1 MEDVFFPG
9 NIENV
14 LLQNMGP
21 QKFYRNRCLCTGMVH
36 FNMIDTIG
44 YGIKKIFMEQRK
56 RYFPMP
62 DYIIDNIKGEVTVKI
77 YGRMFDSKY
86 VDLLKDNNLNLS
98 LTECIWLDAVQ
109 KNRPITDD
117 AIKHLRAKGVIGGR
131 KPNIFL
137 LTKTTKEMNRMIG
150 DNRLSGIDKD
160 VCWKLLRKMLLRTK
174 EEGVILP
181 DIFKILSKALPETK
195 DEDQSLRLVKKYLA
209 ILRKEHKI
217 EYKNK
222 RWFLVVD

>member
-1 MEDVFFPG
+1 
-9 NIENV
+9 
-14 LLQNMGP
+14 
-21 QKFYRNRCLCTGMVH
+21 
-36 FNMIDTIG
+36 
-44 YGIKKIFMEQRK
+44 
-56 RYFPMP
+56 
-62 DYIIDNIKGEVTVKI
+62 
-77 YGRMFDSKY
+77 
-86 VDLLKDNNLNLS
+86 
-98 LTECIWLDAVQ
+98 
-109 KNRPITDD
+109 
-117 AIKHLRAKGVIGGR
+117 
-131 KPNIFL
+131 
-137 LTKTTKEMNRMIG
+137 MNRMIG